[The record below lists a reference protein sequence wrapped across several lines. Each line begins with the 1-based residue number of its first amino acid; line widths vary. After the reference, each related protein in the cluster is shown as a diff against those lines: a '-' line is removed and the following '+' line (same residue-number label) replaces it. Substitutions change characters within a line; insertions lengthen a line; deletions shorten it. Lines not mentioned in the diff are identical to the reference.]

1 MFFIY
6 TYVYIFACLVHV
18 EPLLTTSLDLPRRH
32 PAGPGQGQSNK
43 QGIFSRRYHMGLCVR
58 LVKIIRKIGMMLID
72 VEWLWFLEL
81 LWMILNYIELF
92 ELFGIVLNVL
102 ECFGMFRNDLGWTLK
117 PKLLNPTPRILKGTP
132 SKKSANQLK
141 ASRQS
146 ESQGL
151 GLKVCVGNPAVR
163 KPNPRV
169 FDV

>member
-1 MFFIY
+1 MYLYVFYIHIRIHICLFGSCRAP
-6 TYVYIFACLVHV
+6 TYYIPWSSKKAPCWPRPRSIKQTGYLLKRVSYGPLCKACENHSKNWNDVDWCWMTLISW
-18 EPLLTTSLDLPRRH
+18 TT
-32 PAGPGQGQSNK
+32 
-43 QGIFSRRYHMGLCVR
+43 
-58 LVKIIRKIGMMLID
+58 
-72 VEWLWFLEL
+72 
-81 LWMILNYIELF
+81 LNDF
-92 ELFGIVLNVL
+92 ELYWIVWTIWNCS

-132 SKKSANQLK
+132 SKNSANQLK